1 MSGKSGVGIVKR
13 HIFRALKYLNDCFVL
28 VDLHNTSHFV
38 FFAVYD
44 KIYDFII
51 KSILNAF
58 QRIRGPLM
66 LLRPKYSI
74 AILFSLLTRSFP

>member
-13 HIFRALKYLNDCFVL
+13 HIFRAFKYLDDCFVL

-44 KIYDFII
+44 KIYDFIK

-58 QRIRGPLM
+58 QRDQR
-66 LLRPKYSI
+66 
-74 AILFSLLTRSFP
+74 AVNAAEA

>member
-1 MSGKSGVGIVKR
+1 MSGKSGVGIVKG
-13 HIFRALKYLNDCFVL
+13 HIFRAFKYLDDCFVL

-44 KIYDFII
+44 KIYDLII

-58 QRIRGPLM
+58 QRDQR
-66 LLRPKYSI
+66 
-74 AILFSLLTRSFP
+74 AVNAAEA

>member
-1 MSGKSGVGIVKR
+1 
-13 HIFRALKYLNDCFVL
+13 
-28 VDLHNTSHFV
+28 V

-58 QRIRGPLM
+58 QRDQR
-66 LLRPKYSI
+66 
-74 AILFSLLTRSFP
+74 AVNAAEA